1 MSDEPK
7 LRRAWLRGYRRSDV
21 ELSAGRAAIAQEQM
35 QHELEGTRARASAM
49 HAEIQDLHR
58 RIDALRGREQ
68 ELAKTLDDFRERREK
83 LEQDAD
89 ARARSIVGD
98 AEQRA
103 ASLRTDGLRAVGEL
117 QQQVE
122 QLLGLRAGLSA
133 ALRRVT
139 ADITDSLDRLAAA
152 PARAI
157 EQTPPPSKPVSEPDP
172 RFAHW
177 SDESES

>member
-1 MSDEPK
+1 MSDDPK
-7 LRRAWLRGYRRSDV
+7 LRKAWLRGYKRGDV
-21 ELSAGRAAIAQEQM
+21 DLTIARATIAQEQM
-35 QHELEGTRARASAM
+35 QHELDGTKARATAM
-49 HAEIQDLHR
+49 HTEIQELHR
-58 RIDALRGREQ
+58 RLDALRAREQ
-68 ELAKTLDDFRERREK
+68 DLTKTLDELRQRREQ
-83 LEQDAD
+83 LERDAD

-103 ASLRTDGLRAVGEL
+103 AALRTDGLRAVGEL

-122 QLLGLRAGLSA
+122 QLLGLRSGLSA
-133 ALRRVT
+133 ALKRVT

-157 EQTPPPSKPVSEPDP
+157 EQTAPPSKPVNEPDP
-172 RFAHW
+172 RFARW